1 MDLTIVMYGDL
12 SSEKNWFYP
21 DGWQKKHTKQNGD
34 YFCTIRFRPVVKR
47 LKIMY
52 LDLFNKDILV
62 VGCGNPLLGDDGFGP
77 AVIESLEMQ
86 QIQADH
92 IGLLDAGTSVRELLF
107 DLLLSSPIPK
117 TLILIDAVQ
126 HSSARPGDIIA
137 IDVDQI
143 PENKVADYSLHQ
155 FPTTNM
161 LKELRDSGLIDIKIY
176 AVQVETIPKL
186 VKPGLSRPVKK
197 AVIKLSNLIKLKV
210 YDENFYPVTGSLSDA
225 FTF

>member
-1 MDLTIVMYGDL
+1 
-12 SSEKNWFYP
+12 
-21 DGWQKKHTKQNGD
+21 
-34 YFCTIRFRPVVKR
+34 
-47 LKIMY
+47 MY

-126 HSSARPGDIIA
+126 HSIAGPGDIIT

-161 LKELRDSGLIDIKIY
+161 LKELKDSGLIDIKIY
-176 AVQVETIPKL
+176 ADRNVLDELVYGIEKL
-186 VKPGLSRPVKK
+186 EDQLSPDGGKVLLSTDPGDANLLLIIDKQKDQNKEKKP
-197 AVIKLSNLIKLKV
+197 
-210 YDENFYPVTGSLSDA
+210 E
-225 FTF
+225 

>member
-1 MDLTIVMYGDL
+1 
-12 SSEKNWFYP
+12 
-21 DGWQKKHTKQNGD
+21 
-34 YFCTIRFRPVVKR
+34 
-47 LKIMY
+47 MY

-77 AVIESLEMQ
+77 AVIESLEIQ

-117 TLILIDAVQ
+117 NLILIDAVQ
-126 HSSARPGDIIA
+126 HSNALPGDIIT

-197 AVIKLSNLIKLKV
+197 AVLKLSNLIKLKI
-210 YDENFYPVTGSLSDA
+210 YDENFLSCDRE
-225 FTF
+225 FV